1 MPLPFIL
8 GGIAAAAA
16 GYGAK
21 KGYDGTRDTLE
32 ANKIIKQAKLDY
44 EAKKLKFD
52 LSSKNLEKN
61 LDKLGNLQLKI
72 GSDFGEFRKIAE
84 SLLEKINSSDKKNLE
99 INIPKHKLNKIK
111 QVEFSTTAFLGKVVG
126 AGIGGAAAAYAVY
139 GGVMA
144 FAAASTGTPI
154 AALSGIAA
162 YNATLAAIG
171 GGSLAAG
178 GFGMAGGAMVLG
190 SVVAAP
196 VIAIAGW
203 AFSSYGE
210 DALKDAKKARVE
222 VDDAIKKLIS
232 AKSQLDKISNYS
244 LKIYHTTE
252 SIYEVFT
259 KYFNDLKTM
268 DAFVRNGGNIE
279 KIEDALINIIQNGYT
294 VAAILTDIITTP
306 LFKPKLNDYGDVIM
320 DANKVVQLETDE
332 NGIQVLNEDKI
343 NEVLAEAEKD
353 VSQVAA

>member
-1 MPLPFIL
+1 MCI
-8 GGIAAAAA
+8 
-16 GYGAK
+16 
-21 KGYDGTRDTLE
+21 RD
-32 ANKIIKQAKLDY
+32 
-44 EAKKLKFD
+44 
-52 LSSKNLEKN
+52 S
-61 LDKLGNLQLKI
+61 
-72 GSDFGEFRKIAE
+72 
-84 SLLEKINSSDKKNLE
+84 
-99 INIPKHKLNKIK
+99 
-111 QVEFSTTAFLGKVVG
+111 
-126 AGIGGAAAAYAVY
+126 Y